1 MVASMTGLLK
11 LMPMAESKSG
21 LFEIWYSSTKFNGDG
36 WYTTISHCAA
46 VCGTSE
52 ELASKLQ
59 TMDRYD
65 FDISVRGPKAYI
77 ERRAKVASIKR
88 DRAELESMER
98 AQNNFDSVPF

>member
-1 MVASMTGLLK
+1 MVASMMGLLK
-11 LMPMAESKSG
+11 LMPMSESKSG
-21 LFEIWYSSTKFNGDG
+21 LFEIWYSSTEFNGDG

-77 ERRAKVASIKR
+77 ERRAKVASMK
-88 DRAELESMER
+88 R
-98 AQNNFDSVPF
+98 AQDNFDSVPF